1 MSTHNYISTVFEK
14 LSLSEKKIKFIFKF
28 MQSEY
33 YLHFVKGQVTQ
44 QHPNSCFNS
53 QACACNGIHLETDSL
68 LLLCLVQIV
77 QHSYVHQV
85 NSLLSCYGKMHNS
98 VIFYEDNSGNNSIF
112 HVTVIQ
118 DSLKMGNEV
127 FNKISVRACYSEI
140 GLQSSLFFNIGIN
153 ILLTFNI
160 FLQLSIIWLKQ
171 MYLYYF

>member
-1 MSTHNYISTVFEK
+1 
-14 LSLSEKKIKFIFKF
+14 

-33 YLHFVKGQVTQ
+33 YFHFIRGQVTQ
-44 QHPNSCFNS
+44 QHPNSCLNS
-53 QACACNGIHLETDSL
+53 QACACNDIHLETDSL
-68 LLLCLVQIV
+68 LLLCPIQIV

-118 DSLKMGNEV
+118 DILKMGNEV

-160 FLQLSIIWLKQ
+160 FLQLSIICLKQ
-171 MYLYYF
+171 MYLYYFKNISFFYIFPPLYSILFTNLL